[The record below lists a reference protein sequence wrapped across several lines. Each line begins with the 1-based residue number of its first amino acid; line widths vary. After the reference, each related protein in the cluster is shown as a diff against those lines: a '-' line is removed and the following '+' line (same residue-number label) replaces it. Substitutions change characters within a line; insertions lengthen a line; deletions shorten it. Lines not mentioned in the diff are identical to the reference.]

1 MVLKG
6 KVAVVTGGT
15 AGLGRVIARTLTDA
29 GATVVSASRGAPETG
44 DRFPVDV
51 ADRASV
57 DALVSGVQARYGGL
71 DILVANAG
79 ISRPG
84 PLVGLPVSQWDE
96 VLATNLTGV
105 LHCVQ
110 AAAPLLRASGAG
122 RVVTVSSL
130 LARRPIVGAGAYS
143 VSKAAIETLTRV
155 LAAELAGDGVTVNA
169 VAPGVVD
176 EGMGRQILANER
188 LWGRLRG
195 SLASG
200 RAATGDEVARAVL
213 FLASPDSSY
222 VNGHV
227 LHVDGGLD
235 Y

>member
-6 KVAVVTGGT
+6 RVAVVTGGT

-29 GATVVSASRGAPETG
+29 GATVVSASRGAPASG

-51 ADRASV
+51 TDRASV
-57 DALVSGVQARYGGL
+57 DALVSGVQDRYGGL

-130 LARRPIVGAGAYS
+130 LARRPVVGAGAYS
-143 VSKAAIETLTRV
+143 VSKAAVETLTRV
-155 LAAELAGDGVTVNA
+155 LAAELSGDGITVNA

>member
-6 KVAVVTGGT
+6 RVAVVTGGT

-29 GATVVSASRGAPETG
+29 GATVVSASRGAPASG

-57 DALVSGVQARYGGL
+57 DALVSGVQDRYGGL

-130 LARRPIVGAGAYS
+130 LARRPVVGAGAYS
-143 VSKAAIETLTRV
+143 VSKAAVETLTRV
-155 LAAELAGDGVTVNA
+155 LAAELSGDGITVNA